1 MGVKMINKLAKE
13 MQTFLKE
20 NNSEIIAVIDSNGYE
35 FQIAKEL
42 TNDEVLITDENG
54 NNERIVSVK
63 RKS

>member
-1 MGVKMINKLAKE
+1 MINKLAKE